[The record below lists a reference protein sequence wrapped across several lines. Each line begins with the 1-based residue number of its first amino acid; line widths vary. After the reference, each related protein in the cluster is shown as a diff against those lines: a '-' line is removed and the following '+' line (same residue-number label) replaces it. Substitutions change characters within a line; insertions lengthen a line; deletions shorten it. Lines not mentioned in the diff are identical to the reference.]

1 MAALDQSWTVGR
13 REAVAIALTGTA
25 DPTGWAV
32 SARLSQLPEGPP
44 LLTDLTVTKGGSAG
58 AYTLTV
64 ALTATHTDRSPGR
77 YRLEVW
83 RTDAGSERRLAAGT
97 LAVDATIPAAA

>member
-1 MAALDQSWTVGR
+1 MAALDQTWTVGR
-13 REAVAIALTGTA
+13 RESVSIVLTGTT

-32 SARLSQLPEGPP
+32 SARLSQRPEGPVI
-44 LLTDLTVTKGGSAG
+44 LTGLTVTKGGSAG

-64 ALTATHTDRSPGR
+64 TLTATHTDRSHGR

-83 RTDAGSERRLAAGT
+83 RTDSGNERRLAAGDV
-97 LAVDATIPAAA
+97 LIDPTIPASA